1 VCSEPTQEM
10 ERSADVLSAGLL
22 EVANPS
28 LSSRYFLK
36 QVYLLYETPATF
48 YFMSHTSYI
57 FFFLYGLHCEFNRV
71 FLCHW
76 QHWTDGQDDVQDSMK
91 HKPLWESYMPKNKKD
106 KRGTGKNKYGSLY
119 RTYGTRVIPV

>member
-57 FFFLYGLHCEFNRV
+57 FSFYTGFTVNLIVFFYATGSIGL
-71 FLCHW
+71 
-76 QHWTDGQDDVQDSMK
+76 M
-91 HKPLWESYMPKNKKD
+91 D
-106 KRGTGKNKYGSLY
+106 KMMSKIL
-119 RTYGTRVIPV
+119 